1 MGTKRN
7 AAASVWDL
15 RAETGETECLHEGK
29 GERYETKCDGKGILA
44 IQALENEQTEWKTK
58 CY

>member
-1 MGTKRN
+1 MRRLGLG
-7 AAASVWDL
+7 L